1 MIEKRRAGPARLDVP
16 VQSLMKLPGKVQ
28 RKLAGHDRTAA
39 EIVRIDIL
47 GVAYTLPRSGIS

>member
-1 MIEKRRAGPARLDVP
+1 M
-16 VQSLMKLPGKVQ
+16 QSLTKLPGKVQ